1 MVIKFVSMSQNKYKT
16 QDKKS
21 VITVNE
27 PALAY
32 GLQSSNLFSAVLGND
47 ARQLN
52 VMGNANPGDYEM
64 LKITRNGLPKRGLM
78 ALVKKISLT
87 LQEFAN
93 IMHIS
98 ERTLQRY
105 DDDTI
110 IKTEY
115 TEKAIELARLYTR
128 GEEVFGSLDKFKT
141 WMRTPLHLFKG
152 ETPVSLLDTSIGF
165 DIIFKELGR
174 IEYGIFA

>member
-1 MVIKFVSMSQNKYKT
+1 MSE
-16 QDKKS
+16 DKIRPFEKDAPLNVLS
-21 VITVNE
+21 E
-27 PALAY
+27 PMMAY
-32 GLQSSNLFSAVLGND
+32 GLPKVNLLSILFGGS
-47 ARQLN
+47 ARQFNLMSDFD
-52 VMGNANPGDYEM
+52 V
-64 LKITRNGLPKRGLM
+64 LKTSRDGLPKHILM
-78 ALVKKISLT
+78 ALAKKISLT
-87 LQEFAN
+87 LQEFSN

-105 DDDTI
+105 EDDTI

-128 GEEVFGSLDKFKT
+128 GEEVFGSLDKFKL
-141 WMRTPLHLFKG
+141 WMKTPLHVFKG

-165 DIIFKELGR
+165 DMIFKELGR

>member
-1 MVIKFVSMSQNKYKT
+1 MSEKKYK
-16 QDKKS
+16 
-21 VITVNE
+21 ITSTKANELNE

-32 GLQSSNLFSAVLGND
+32 QLPVNLYDSLFGYTKGQINLLSDFDILKTS
-47 ARQLN
+47 RQ
-52 VMGNANPGDYEM
+52 
-64 LKITRNGLPKRGLM
+64 GLPKHSLM
-78 ALVKKISLT
+78 ALAKKISLT

-105 DDDTI
+105 EDSTI

-115 TEKAIELARLYTR
+115 AEKAIELARLYTR

-141 WMRTPLHLFKG
+141 WMKTPLHVFKG
-152 ETPVSLLDTSIGF
+152 EAPVSLLDTSIGF
-165 DIIFKELGR
+165 DMVFKELGR

>member
-1 MVIKFVSMSQNKYKT
+1 MSQKRYKVE
-16 QDKKS
+16 DK
-21 VITVNE
+21 E
-27 PALAY
+27 PVMVKEAAVAY
-32 GLQSSNLFSAVLGND
+32 GVPSSNLFGAVLGNA
-47 ARQLN
+47 ARQFN
-52 VMGNANPGDYEM
+52 VVGNANLSDYEM
-64 LKITRNGLPKRGLM
+64 LTITRTGLPKKGLM
-78 ALVKKISLT
+78 ALAKKISLT
-87 LQEFAN
+87 LQEFAD

-105 DDDTI
+105 EDDTI

-141 WMRTPLHLFKG
+141 WMKTPLHIFKG

-165 DIIFKELGR
+165 DMIFKELGR

>member
-1 MVIKFVSMSQNKYKT
+1 MSEKKYKISPPET
-16 QDKKS
+16 HEL
-21 VITVNE
+21 NE
-27 PALAY
+27 PAMAY
-32 GLQSSNLFSAVLGND
+32 NLPVNLYTSLFGGKNVGFND
-47 ARQLN
+47 FDILTTSRQ
-52 VMGNANPGDYEM
+52 
-64 LKITRNGLPKRGLM
+64 GLPKHSLM
-78 ALVKKISLT
+78 ALAKKISLT

-105 DDDTI
+105 EDDTI

-115 TEKAIELARLYTR
+115 AEKAIELARLYTR

-141 WMRTPLHLFKG
+141 WMKTPLHVFKG
-152 ETPVSLLDTSIGF
+152 EAPVSLLDTSIGF
-165 DIIFKELGR
+165 DMVFKELGR

>member
-1 MVIKFVSMSQNKYKT
+1 MSDKTKKYPTATAAISMVH
-16 QDKKS
+16 
-21 VITVNE
+21 E
-27 PALAY
+27 PAVAY
-32 GLQSSNLFSAVLGND
+32 GYTNNLLSNLFGTPGHFNLMSD
-47 ARQLN
+47 FDILN
-52 VMGNANPGDYEM
+52 TSR
-64 LKITRNGLPKRGLM
+64 KGLAKRALM
-78 ALVKKISLT
+78 ALAKEISLT

-105 DDDTI
+105 EDDEI

-128 GEEVFGSLDKFKT
+128 GEEVFGSLDKFKI
-141 WMRTPLHLFKG
+141 WMKTPLHVFKG

-165 DIIFKELGR
+165 DMIFKELGR

>member
-1 MVIKFVSMSQNKYKT
+1 MSE
-16 QDKKS
+16 DKLHNFKHD
-21 VITVNE
+21 E
-27 PALAY
+27 PLNVLSEPMIAY
-32 GLQSSNLFSAVLGND
+32 GLPKANLFSVLFGTS
-47 ARQLN
+47 ARQFNLMSDFD
-52 VMGNANPGDYEM
+52 V
-64 LKITRNGLPKRGLM
+64 LKTSRDGLPKHILM
-78 ALVKKISLT
+78 ALAKKISLT
-87 LQEFAN
+87 LQEFSN

-105 DDDTI
+105 EDDTI

-128 GEEVFGSLDKFKT
+128 GEEVFGSLDKFKL
-141 WMRTPLHLFKG
+141 WMKTPLHVFKG

-165 DIIFKELGR
+165 DMIFKELGR

>member
-1 MVIKFVSMSQNKYKT
+1 MSVKKYKHIET
-16 QDKKS
+16 KS
-21 VITVNE
+21 ELNE
-27 PALAY
+27 PMAIYNTMPA
-32 GLQSSNLFSAVLGND
+32 SNLFAVVLGNT
-47 ARQLN
+47 ARQF
-52 VMGNANPGDYEM
+52 MGNSYDM
-64 LKITRNGLPKRGLM
+64 LTISRNGLPKSGLM
-78 ALVKKISLT
+78 ALAKKISLS

-105 DDDTI
+105 EDDTI

-128 GEEVFGSLDKFKT
+128 GEEVFGTLDKFKT
-141 WMRTPLHLFKG
+141 WMKTPLYVFKG

-165 DIIFKELGR
+165 DMIFKELGR